1 MGNFSKKIL
10 FFNHKLI
17 SSNLIFPFFASFPLK
32 SKLLLKFLLQKSSI
46 KILPG
51 PMSEAKNV
59 FLPLRNVKF
68 DIPPMLTTIIFFFF
82 LKKLLY
88 EKLEQEV
95 LPHHLVKYHF
105 YENRK

>member
-1 MGNFSKKIL
+1 MSNDLGYFSKKIL

-17 SSNLIFPFFASFPLK
+17 NSNLIFPFFASFPLE
-32 SKLLLKFLLQKSSI
+32 SKLLLKFLRQKSSI

-59 FLPLRNVKF
+59 FFPLRNVKF

-82 LKKLLY
+82 
-88 EKLEQEV
+88 
-95 LPHHLVKYHF
+95 F
-105 YENRK
+105 